1 MNAEAFGQGY
11 EQNLLKPTIE
21 AIRANFSAIGHEG
34 DIFKEVTVAA
44 DNGYHSEENMGFLFS
59 ENIDA
64 YVPDNKFR
72 SRDPRFANADRY
84 KELTTKKKK
93 SKKAK
98 KFRSAD
104 FTFPE
109 DLSYCICPAG
119 KRLYRSGGN
128 VKVKDYQAVKFKG
141 PKSSCLPCTMRE
153 RCLRKPEKTEYRQ
166 VAYLTGKSRKGKPRF
181 TEIMKA
187 KIDSDSGRSLY
198 SLRLAIGEP
207 PFAHIRS
214 NLRLDRFSLRG
225 KMKVNTQWNLF
236 CILHNLKKIHKY
248 GGVFV

>member
-1 MNAEAFGQGY
+1 
-11 EQNLLKPTIE
+11 
-21 AIRANFSAIGHEG
+21 
-34 DIFKEVTVAA
+34 
-44 DNGYHSEENMGFLFS
+44 MGFLFS

-72 SRDPRFANADRY
+72 SRDPRFANDDRY
-84 KELTTKKKK
+84 KELTTTKKK

-98 KFRSAD
+98 KFRPTD

-141 PKSSCLPCTMRE
+141 PKSSCVPCSMRE
-153 RCLRKPEKTEYRQ
+153 RCLRKPEKTEFRQ
-166 VAYLTGKSRKGKPRF
+166 VAYLTGKNRKGKPRF

-187 KIDSDSGRSLY
+187 KIDSDLGRSLY

-248 GGVFV
+248 GGVFA